1 MADQEPTEV
10 DYNDIVAALKEMAKT
25 PNRKNKTL
33 KDHLR
38 DPEMKAAI
46 EAAKSAGYSN
56 EDIVNVLKSKG
67 VVTTAGT
74 FGSYWSEVS
83 REGQANAVTRS
94 KSKSSKTSSPKTAE
108 ANSDQTAETDVK
120 PEAKSGGKAA
130 EARAAKEAEGSTE
143 PESGKKSDPGG
154 VLSNDL

>member
-1 MADQEPTEV
+1 MANEEAKEV
-10 DYNDIVAALKEMAKT
+10 DYNDIVAALKEMAKV

-46 EAAKSAGYSN
+46 EAAKGAGYSN
-56 EDIVNVLKSKG
+56 EDIVNVLRSKG

-83 REGQANAVTRS
+83 REGQTNAAPRAKAKAS
-94 KSKSSKTSSPKTAE
+94 KAATPKPADSS
-108 ANSDQTAETDVK
+108 SDQTAETAAK
-120 PEAKSGGKAA
+120 PDAKSGGKAA
-130 EARAAKEAEGSTE
+130 EARAAKEAEGKAE
-143 PESGKKSDPGG
+143 PDTGKKSDPGG

>member
-1 MADQEPTEV
+1 MADQEPKEV

-83 REGQANAVTRS
+83 REGQANAASRS
-94 KSKSSKTSSPKTAE
+94 KTKSTKAAAPKNAE
-108 ANSDQTAETDVK
+108 ANSEQTPEASEK

-130 EARAAKEAEGSTE
+130 EARAAREAEGSTE
-143 PESGKKSDPGG
+143 PDAGKKSDPGG

>member
-1 MADQEPTEV
+1 MADEEAKEV

-46 EAAKSAGYSN
+46 EAAKGAGYSN
-56 EDIVNVLKSKG
+56 EDIVNVLRTKG

-83 REGQANAVTRS
+83 REGQANAAPRAKA
-94 KSKSSKTSSPKTAE
+94 KSTKAATPKPADT
-108 ANSDQTAETDVK
+108 NSEQTAETSPK
-120 PEAKSGGKAA
+120 PDAKAS
-130 EARAAKEAEGSTE
+130 ETGSDN
-143 PESGKKSDPGG
+143 SSKSETKPPINPAQRDRKS
-154 VLSNDL
+154 L